1 MTDAEAIE
9 ALNDFIDNPDA
20 HDREEQRGAARSAL
34 LVLRKSLHNA
44 QNRAEMVCH
53 QEPCGDCPGCARA
66 DDLGGGGTP
75 WPTGP
80 GWTTDPFASL
90 SPTSPAVTTSRLPAP
105 SPEGRG

>member
-9 ALNDFIDNPDA
+9 ALNDFIDNPD
-20 HDREEQRGAARSAL
+20 DREEQRGAARSAL

-66 DDLGGGGTP
+66 DDLGGDP
-75 WPTGP
+75 MADWTGLDDGP
-80 GWTTDPFASL
+80 IREPLTDI
-90 SPTSPAVTTSRLPAP
+90 T
-105 SPEGRG
+105 GCDY